1 MPHAQAGEVKM
12 HYETFGS
19 GVPFLF
25 VSGTGWP
32 GEPWKLKQVPAFSDR
47 YQVIVY
53 NHRGVGRSD
62 APEGPY
68 STRQFAQDAIH
79 LLDAIGIKE
88 PAHLIGHSMG
98 GRVCQWMAID
108 HPARVRSM
116 IQAASGSGSMGM
128 PDYPRGL
135 TVNAAESLITRGYK
149 EHMWHHFQS
158 KFFFPEAFV
167 KGNPKLLEIL
177 FNAFWDNAPKLK
189 PYLHH
194 VIARNR
200 HETGAFLHKINIP
213 TLCLVGSEDRVD
225 ADTGNHVATSEHLR
239 DNITGAD
246 YKVIDGCGHGF
257 FWQKP
262 EETNRIIRQW
272 LDSH

>member
-1 MPHAQAGEVKM
+1 MPYAPAGDVKLY
-12 HYETFGS
+12 YESFGA

-32 GEPWKLKQVPAFSDR
+32 GEPWKLKQVAALTDR
-47 YQVIVY
+47 YRVIVY
-53 NHRGVGRSD
+53 DHRGVGKSD
-62 APEGPY
+62 APKGPY
-68 STRQFAQDAIH
+68 STRQFAQDAIC
-79 LLDAIGIKE
+79 LLDSIGIKE
-88 PAHLIGHSMG
+88 PAHVIGHSMG

-116 IQAASGSGSMGM
+116 IQAASGSGSMGL

-135 TVNAAESLITRGYK
+135 TANTCESLITRGYR

-167 KGNPKLLEIL
+167 KANPEVLTKL
-177 FNAFWDNAPKLK
+177 FKAFWDNAPKIE
-189 PYLHH
+189 PYLWH
-194 VIARNR
+194 VIARNQ
-200 HETGAFLHKINIP
+200 HETGEYLHQITAP

-225 ADTGNHVATSEHLR
+225 ADTGSHVTTSEYLR
-239 DNITGAD
+239 DHIKGAEF
-246 YKVIDGCGHGF
+246 KAIGGCGHGF

-262 EETNRIIRQW
+262 QETNRIIREW
-272 LDSH
+272 LDKH

>member
-1 MPHAQAGEVKM
+1 MPYAQAGDVKLY
-12 HYETFGS
+12 YESFGD

-32 GEPWKLKQVPAFSDR
+32 GAPWKLKQVPVFSDR
-47 YQVIVY
+47 YRVIVY
-53 NHRGVGRSD
+53 DHRGVGKSD
-62 APEGPY
+62 APRGPY
-68 STRQFAQDAIH
+68 STRQFADDAIR

-88 PAHLIGHSMG
+88 PVHIIGHSMG

-116 IQAASGSGSMGM
+116 ILAASGSGAMGS

-135 TVNAAESLITRGYK
+135 TANTVEGLVGHGYK
-149 EHMWHHFQS
+149 AHMRHHFES

-167 KGNPKLLEIL
+167 KAHPEIL
-177 FNAFWDNAPKLK
+177 DELFKVFWENAPKIE
-189 PYLHH
+189 PYLEH

-200 HETGAFLHKINIP
+200 HETGELLHKIAVP
-213 TLCLVGSEDRVD
+213 TLCIVGGEDK
-225 ADTGNHVATSEHLR
+225 AESDTGNHVRSSEYLR
-239 DNITGAD
+239 DHIQGAE
-246 YKVIDGCGHGF
+246 YRVIEGCGHGF

-262 EETNRIIRQW
+262 EETNRIIRDW
-272 LDSH
+272 LDRH